1 MTKKTLIWLVPLLI
15 LLLVVILALPLIKP
29 AAPRELDLFT
39 TPQGTSQYRYAQQY
53 AELLSGGGIEVQVV
67 ETEGVVDTLRR
78 LGESDRAAAG
88 FVESGIEGGL
98 EDPTLTEN
106 LVSLG
111 SLAFEPLWLFVRSQ
125 LGVEGLED
133 LAGRRVYL
141 GPAESA
147 GRAIATTLLKD
158 SGIDSEMLPAE
169 ASGLALGT
177 VAEALT
183 EGRIDAAFVVGE
195 MRSPVISGLFET
207 EGVEAL
213 SNQRAAAFTRLHPD
227 LAELVLPAGTYSLP
241 LNLPAAD
248 LHLVS
253 PTLNLVV
260 PDETHPVVV
269 DLLLEGARSIH
280 REPTLFSARGTFPN
294 MQHISLPMSHAATR
308 FYEEGPSRMRQLLPP
323 WAATLADRFALF
335 VLPVLSAAW
344 ILFKSIPAAMGIR
357 FRMRT
362 LGLYRKLEAIEQ
374 DFARQPD
381 RERQLE
387 ELAEIDRDCASWS
400 VPRMKLDAYF
410 ELRQAIHDLRER
422 LSGLE

>member
-1 MTKKTLIWLVPLLI
+1 MSRKTLLWLGPLLI
-15 LLLVVILALPLIKP
+15 VLLVVILALPLIRP
-29 AAPRELDLFT
+29 AAPREIDLFT
-39 TPQGTSQYRYAQQY
+39 APKGTIQYRYAQQY
-53 AELLSGGGIEVQVV
+53 AELLSGGGIEVQVI

-78 LGESDRAAAG
+78 LGQADGAAAG
-88 FVESGIEGGL
+88 FVESGVEAGIDE
-98 EDPTLTEN
+98 PSLTEN

-111 SLAFEPLWLFVRSQ
+111 SLAFEPLWLFVRSE

-133 LAGRRVYL
+133 LRRRRVYL

-158 SGIDSEMLPAE
+158 SGIDSEVPTAE
-169 ASGLALGT
+169 ASELALGS
-177 VAEALT
+177 VAADLVQ
-183 EGRIDAAFVVGE
+183 GRIDAAFVVGE

-213 SNQRAAAFTRLHPD
+213 SNQRAAAYTRLHPEW
-227 LAELVLPAGTYSLP
+227 AELVLPEGTYSLP

-260 PDETHPVVV
+260 PDGTHPVVV

-294 MQHISLPMSHAATR
+294 MQHVSLPMSHAATR
-308 FYEEGPSRMRQLLPP
+308 FYEEGPSRMRQVLPP
-323 WAATLADRFALF
+323 WVATLADRFALF
-335 VLPVLSAAW
+335 VLPVLSVAW
-344 ILFKSIPAAMGIR
+344 ILFKSIPAAVGIR
-357 FRMRT
+357 FRMKT
-362 LGLYRKLEAIEQ
+362 LALFRKLETIEQ

-387 ELAEIDRDCASWS
+387 ELAEIDRDCASWR

-422 LSGLE
+422 LGGLE

>member
-1 MTKKTLIWLVPLLI
+1 MSKKTLLWLVPLVI
-15 LLLVVILALPLIKP
+15 LLLVVILALPLIRP
-29 AAPRELDLFT
+29 AAPREIDLFT
-39 TPQGTSQYRYAQQY
+39 APKGTSQYRYAQQY
-53 AELLSGGGIEVQVV
+53 ADLLSGRGIEVQVI

-78 LGESDRAAAG
+78 LGQADGAAAG
-88 FVESGIEGGL
+88 FVESGVEAGIDE
-98 EDPTLTEN
+98 PSLTEN

-111 SLAFEPLWLFVRSQ
+111 SLAFEPLWLFVSSE
-125 LGVEGLED
+125 LGVEGFED

-147 GRAIATTLLKD
+147 GRAIATTLLQD
-158 SGIDSEMLPAE
+158 SGIDSEVLPAE
-169 ASGLALGT
+169 ASGLALGA
-177 VAEALT
+177 VADDLAQ
-183 EGRIDAAFVVGE
+183 GRIDAAFVVGE
-195 MRSPVISGLFET
+195 LRSPVISGLFET

-213 SNQRAAAFTRLHPD
+213 SNQRAAAYTRLHPD

-387 ELAEIDRDCASWS
+387 ELAEIDRDCASWR

>member
-1 MTKKTLIWLVPLLI
+1 MSRKTLLWLGPLLI
-15 LLLVVILALPLIKP
+15 VLLVVILALPLIRP
-29 AAPRELDLFT
+29 AAPREIDLFT
-39 TPQGTSQYRYAQQY
+39 APKGTSQYRYAQRY
-53 AELLSGGGIEVQVV
+53 AELLSGGGIEVQVI

-78 LGESDRAAAG
+78 LGQADGAAAG
-88 FVESGIEGGL
+88 FVESGVEAGIDE
-98 EDPTLTEN
+98 PSLTEN

-111 SLAFEPLWLFVRSQ
+111 SLAFEPLWLFVRSE

-133 LAGRRVYL
+133 LRRRRVYL

-158 SGIDSEMLPAE
+158 SGIDSEVPTAE
-169 ASGLALGT
+169 ASELALGS
-177 VAEALT
+177 VAADLVQ
-183 EGRIDAAFVVGE
+183 GRIDAAFVVGE

-213 SNQRAAAFTRLHPD
+213 SNQRAAAYTRLHPEW
-227 LAELVLPAGTYSLP
+227 AELVLPEGTYSLP

-260 PDETHPVVV
+260 PDGTHPVVV

-294 MQHISLPMSHAATR
+294 MQHVSLPMSHAATR
-308 FYEEGPSRMRQLLPP
+308 FYEEGPSRMRQVLPP
-323 WAATLADRFALF
+323 WVATLADRFALF
-335 VLPVLSAAW
+335 VLPVLSVAW
-344 ILFKSIPAAMGIR
+344 ILFKSIPAAVGIR
-357 FRMRT
+357 FRMKT
-362 LGLYRKLEAIEQ
+362 LALFRKLETIEQ

-387 ELAEIDRDCASWS
+387 ELAEIDRDCASWR

-422 LSGLE
+422 LGGLE

>member
-1 MTKKTLIWLVPLLI
+1 MTKKTLAWLLPLLV

-29 AAPRELDLFT
+29 AAPREIDLFA

-53 AELLSGGGIEVQVV
+53 AQLLSEGGIEVQVV

-78 LGESDRAAAG
+78 LHQTDRASAG

-98 EDPTLTEN
+98 EDPSLTED

-111 SLAFEPLWLFVRSQ
+111 SLAFEPLWLFVRTD
-125 LGVEGLED
+125 LEIGGLED
-133 LAGRRVYL
+133 LQGRHVYL

-147 GRAIATTLLKD
+147 GRAIATVLLKD
-158 SGIDSEMLPAE
+158 SGIDSEAFSAE
-169 ASGLALGT
+169 VSGLGPGS
-177 VAEALT
+177 VADDLAQ
-183 EGRIDAAFVVGE
+183 GRIDAAFVVGE

-241 LNLPAAD
+241 LNLPVAD
-248 LHLVS
+248 LHIVS

-260 PDETHPVVV
+260 PDEIHPVVV
-269 DLLLEGARSIH
+269 DLLLEGARSIQ
-280 REPTLFSARGTFPN
+280 REPTLFSVRGTFPN
-294 MQHISLPMSHAATR
+294 MQYVSLPMSHAATR
-308 FYEEGPSRMRQLLPP
+308 FYEEGPSRMRQVLPP

-335 VLPVLSAAW
+335 VLPVLSMAW
-344 ILFKSIPAAMGIR
+344 VLFKSIPAAMGIR
-357 FRMRT
+357 FRMKK
-362 LGLYRKLEAIEQ
+362 LGLYRRLEAIEQ

-381 RERQLE
+381 RERQLK
-387 ELAEIDRDCASWS
+387 ELAEIDRDCASWR